1 MATNKEI
8 SSLADRFYPEI
19 LEIRRYLH
27 AHPELS
33 FEETETA
40 RYIQSLLNKWGI
52 SFKSGIAGNG
62 IVADLTGKAKGKII
76 GIRADMDAL
85 PVQETND
92 VPYRSVN
99 PGKMHACGHDVHAAS
114 LLGTIRILNELKD
127 QFEGKI
133 RFVFQPGE
141 EKIPGGAK
149 LMLESRLFGDEP
161 PEMMIAQHVYP
172 ELESGH
178 VGFKKGVYMASSDE
192 IYITIKGKG
201 GHAALPEKLIDPILI
216 AAHVISSLQQIVS
229 RKAKPGIP
237 TVLSFGKIEGKGAV
251 NVIPDVVKLEGT
263 FRTMDEAWRKEA
275 HALIESTLDGTVKAF
290 GGTAEIEIRH
300 GYPVLFNDPG
310 VTGRA
315 EQSAIDFLG
324 TEKVHPLDIR
334 MTAEDFA
341 YFSNKFPSC
350 MFRLGVAIPG
360 KECPPLHTSMFDV
373 DEEALRVSMG
383 LMGRMALDF
392 LQ

>member
-19 LEIRRYLH
+19 IEIRRHLH

-52 SFKSGIAGNG
+52 SYKSGIAGNG
-62 IVADLTGKAKGKII
+62 IVADLPGKAKGKII

-172 ELESGH
+172 ELESGN
-178 VGFKKGVYMASSDE
+178 VGFKKGIYMASSDE
-192 IYITIKGKG
+192 IYVTIKGKG

-216 AAHVISSLQQIVS
+216 AAHVITSLQQIVS
-229 RKAKPGIP
+229 RKAKPGMP
-237 TVLSFGKIEGKGAV
+237 TVLSFGNIEGKGAV

-263 FRTMDEAWRKEA
+263 FRTMEEGWRKDA
-275 HALIESTLDGTVKAF
+275 HALIKSTLEGTAKAF
-290 GGTAEIEIRH
+290 GGSAEIEIRH
-300 GYPVLFNDPG
+300 GYPVLVNDPD

-315 EQSAIDFLG
+315 EQSAIEYLG
-324 TEKVHPLDIR
+324 AEKVHPLDIR

-341 YFSNKFPSC
+341 YFSNTYPSC
-350 MFRLGVAIPG
+350 MFRLGIAVPG
-360 KECPPLHTSMFDV
+360 KVCSPLHTSTFDV
-373 DEEALRVSMG
+373 DEEAIRVSMG
-383 LMGRMALDF
+383 LMSRMALDF